1 MRTETQREKITPS
14 SVIRALLSGNLL
26 ILLGVDRLLPYI
38 LVLFAL
44 GWINIFMNYR
54 IEQVMA
60 EAERNKATLENY
72 RIYHAQKT
80 YQFVKMGRISTVEDM
95 LEQKGSK
102 LSAPIKPAETITID

>member
-1 MRTETQREKITPS
+1 MGTETQKEKITPS
-14 SVIRALLSGNLL
+14 SVFRALLSGNLL

-54 IEQVMA
+54 IEQAMA
-60 EAERNKATLENY
+60 EVEKNKVTLENY

-95 LEQKGSK
+95 LEQGGSQ
-102 LSAPIKPAETITID
+102 LSAPVKPAETIIAD